1 MVGTEAHA
9 RGAETTERVS
19 AACVCLPGGDSG
31 GVSGFAFGESL
42 GRYRYL
48 CLLVV
53 LVVLACFSPSS
64 SRNSYSLA
72 SYDN

>member
-31 GVSGFAFGESL
+31 GVSGFAFGGSL
-42 GRYRYL
+42 GRYL

-53 LVVLACFSPSS
+53 LVVLLACFSPSS